1 MMPGPGGKMAE
12 VISILGSTGSIGVQT
27 LDVARNLGIKVA
39 AMSANSNIDLLEEQV
54 QEFKPRLVSVG
65 DEKLAAELKSRLAG
79 MKVQILWGLE
89 GMLRT
94 VDIQEADTV
103 VTSVV
108 GTAGLIPTM
117 HAIKSGKNIALANKE
132 TLVTAGRLV
141 MQEAEVQ
148 GVKIFPVDSE
158 HSAIYQCLM
167 GNNEK
172 QVEKIILTASG
183 GPFRGR
189 TGEEL
194 RNITPAQALKHPN
207 WSMGSKITIDSA
219 TLMNKGLE
227 VIEAKWLFDKE
238 LDRIQVLVH
247 PQSIIHSMIEYIDGS
262 VMAQLG
268 SPDMRIPIQLALT
281 YPDRRPNNFPKLDLL
296 KNSQLTFEEPDVKTF
311 RCLQLAFDALREGGT
326 MPAAMNAANEV
337 AVAAFLKNRISFTG
351 IPDIIERVMLAH
363 TVNICPGLD
372 DIIEIDGWARRQA
385 EKEVKGQTDI
395 L

>member
-1 MMPGPGGKMAE
+1 MMPGPGGKMTE

-39 AMSANSNIDLLEEQV
+39 AMSANSNIDLLEKQV
-54 QEFKPRLVSVG
+54 HEFKPRLVSVG
-65 DEKLAAELKSRLAG
+65 DEKLAGELKNRLAG
-79 MKVQILWGLE
+79 IKVQILWGLE

-94 VDIQEADTV
+94 VDVQEADTV

-117 HAIKSGKNIALANKE
+117 HAIKNGKNIALANKE
-132 TLVTAGRLV
+132 TLVTAGQLV

-281 YPDRRPNNFPKLDLL
+281 YPDRRPNSFPKLDLL

-326 MPAAMNAANEV
+326 MPAAMNAANEA

-385 EKEVKGQTDI
+385 EKEVKGHTDI